1 MTLLILSAVV
11 HLLLNRSKTPHIS
24 ASTYHEELAK
34 ARVTSRCLGTA
45 TELEGLVHRV
55 LWREANRHR
64 RPFAETK
71 ELIADYTLIQ
81 VKSREEAGLGASP
94 IPRAGPFEIRP
105 AEDLTEMIRES
116 EHRRSRAKGE

>member
-11 HLLLNRSKTPHIS
+11 HLLLNRSETLIF
-24 ASTYHEELAK
+24 L
-34 ARVTSRCLGTA
+34 
-45 TELEGLVHRV
+45 
-55 LWREANRHR
+55 HR
-64 RPFAETK
+64 RTTRNWRRPGSLLDASGLQLSSKGWCIEYSGGKRTVIDGPFAETK
-71 ELIADYTLIQ
+71 ELIAGYTLIQ